1 MPPQPALR
9 PALQFG
15 ARLQSFNQEDAD
27 MKMRK
32 RKREIC
38 KRLYIGLQVAALI
51 AELEHMAD
59 QLRDALKE
67 SDPQYAPAEVEV

>member
-1 MPPQPALR
+1 
-9 PALQFG
+9 
-15 ARLQSFNQEDAD
+15 

-32 RKREIC
+32 RKREIY
-38 KRLYIGLQVAALI
+38 KRLFIGLQVAALI
-51 AELEHMAD
+51 AELEAMAD